1 METGVFME
9 GKKNDFRDPPSPYW
23 LASIAATDYP
33 DLDRDISVDV
43 AIVGGGIVGITAAY
57 LLKEEGLKVAVI
69 EADRILQGTTG
80 HSTAKITSQHGLI
93 YARLQKEM
101 GEELARQYA
110 DANQSAIGLIAELSR
125 KHHIDCDFSWRPAYV
140 FTQSERYITDI
151 EDEARVAAQLG
162 IEAEYLREIPLPFA
176 VQAALRFD
184 GQAQFHPVKF
194 LQALAE
200 KIPGQ
205 GSAIFEQTAAV
216 HLEEAD
222 GAVVVARNGHKV
234 TASRVIIASHYP
246 FFDGGGL
253 YFSRIYQDRSYIV
266 AVKIREAFPEGT
278 FINAE
283 SPTRSLRSQ
292 NDENGELVLV
302 AGEHHKSGH
311 GGNTDTYYQNLVD
324 FAAQTFTVEDV
335 LYRWSTQDCM
345 TVDGVPYVG
354 NLTPQSPHIYVA
366 TGFGK
371 WGITNGTAAAMVLKD
386 LIVKGDNPWAQVY
399 NPARLTLPSVKSWF
413 IQNAHV
419 AKDLITGKL
428 QGLQE
433 NTEIPRGEARL
444 VEIDGQRIGAYR
456 DEEGQVH
463 CVDTTCTHLGCEL
476 RWNAAEKSWDCPCH
490 GSRFTYE
497 GENVEGPA
505 FLPLHHLEEEANQ
518 VEARIF
524 S

>member
-93 YARLQKEM
+93 YARLKKEM

-110 DANQSAIGLIAELSR
+110 DANQTAIEMIAELS
-125 KHHIDCDFSWRPAYV
+125 KKIQIDCDFSWRPAYV

-151 EDEARVAAQLG
+151 EDEVRVAAHLG
-162 IEAEYLREIPLPFA
+162 IKAEYLTDIPLPLE
-176 VQAALRFD
+176 VQAAMRFD

-205 GSAIFEQTAAV
+205 GSAIYEQTTAIN
-216 HLEEAD
+216 LEEAD
-222 GAVVVARNGHKV
+222 GAVVVTRNGHKIN
-234 TASRVIIASHYP
+234 ASRVIIATHYP

-266 AVKIREAFPEGT
+266 AVKIQEAFPEGT

-283 SPTRSLRSQ
+283 SPARSLRSQ
-292 NDENGELVLV
+292 NDEQGELVLV

-311 GGNTDTYYQNLVD
+311 GGNTDSHYQSLVD
-324 FAAQTFTVEDV
+324 FAVQTFTVEDV

-371 WGITNGTAAAMVLKD
+371 WGITNGTAAAMVLRD

-399 NPARLTLPSVKSWF
+399 NPARLTLPSVKSWVV
-413 IQNAHV
+413 QNAHV
-419 AKDLITGKL
+419 AKDLIAGKL
-428 QGLQE
+428 QGLPE
-433 NTEIPRGEARL
+433 KTEIPRGEARL

-505 FLPLHHLEEEANQ
+505 FLPLHHLKEESNQ

>member
-1 METGVFME
+1 MVRWWWLETVIG
-9 GKKNDFRDPPSPYW
+9 N
-23 LASIAATDYP
+23 
-33 DLDRDISVDV
+33 
-43 AIVGGGIVGITAAY
+43 
-57 LLKEEGLKVAVI
+57 LLRGN
-69 EADRILQGTTG
+69 
-80 HSTAKITSQHGLI
+80 
-93 YARLQKEM
+93 YRLP
-101 GEELARQYA
+101 
-110 DANQSAIGLIAELSR
+110 LS
-125 KHHIDCDFSWRPAYV
+125 
-140 FTQSERYITDI
+140 
-151 EDEARVAAQLG
+151 
-162 IEAEYLREIPLPFA
+162 
-176 VQAALRFD
+176 
-184 GQAQFHPVKF
+184 
-194 LQALAE
+194 
-200 KIPGQ
+200 
-205 GSAIFEQTAAV
+205 
-216 HLEEAD
+216 
-222 GAVVVARNGHKV
+222 
-234 TASRVIIASHYP
+234 

-253 YFSRIYQDRSYIV
+253 YSAGF
-266 AVKIREAFPEGT
+266 IRTALYSGGKNSGSLSEGT

-444 VEIDGQRIGAYR
+444 VEIDGQRIAPTG
-456 DEEGQVH
+456 
-463 CVDTTCTHLGCEL
+463 
-476 RWNAAEKSWDCPCH
+476 
-490 GSRFTYE
+490 
-497 GENVEGPA
+497 
-505 FLPLHHLEEEANQ
+505 
-518 VEARIF
+518 
-524 S
+524 